1 LINSEM
7 LTMDYCTQGLFE
19 ILGNEG
25 YSKFQERRKVT
36 PEEPFVQGML
46 HRAGRA
52 GFYYWLRQPD
62 VLQKAQNPVFRF
74 SPVKKKIFTGLQWIC
89 ECFTNENEI
98 PLTLDQTP
106 EGWTILVQRN
116 QAEEKICP
124 RLDFHYIAGFCQ
136 EFASWA
142 GLGKFY
148 RVRINENPAEN
159 GIMAKIIIQKD
170 PIDS

>member
-1 LINSEM
+1 LINSEI
-7 LTMDYCTQGLFE
+7 LTMDYCTQGLYE

-25 YSKFQERRKVT
+25 YSKFQERQKKT
-36 PEEPFVQGML
+36 PQEPFVQGML

-62 VLQKAQNPVFRF
+62 VLQKAQDPGFRF
-74 SPVKKKIFTGLQWIC
+74 SPVKKKIYTGLQWIC
-89 ECFTNENEI
+89 DCFTNGNEI
-98 PLTLDQTP
+98 PLSLDQTA
-106 EGWTILVQRN
+106 EGWIISVQRN
-116 QAEEKICP
+116 RAEKVKCP
-124 RLDFHYIAGFCQ
+124 WLDFHYLAGFCQ

-148 RVRINENPAEN
+148 RVRILEDLEDPQ
-159 GIMAKIIIQKD
+159 ILAKIIIQKD